1 MSKLSEVYSIEGFV
15 LDVDGVLSSTV
26 LQISEEGQP
35 IRTTNLHDGFAIR
48 VALRAGFKMAVITG
62 GKCENV
68 KKRYNLLGISD
79 VYIGV
84 TDKMEV
90 FDNWLRKSEISA
102 EQIAYMGDDIPDL
115 GIMRCVG
122 LPSAPYDARPE
133 VLQTAKF
140 ISKCG
145 GGYGCVRDLIE
156 SVMRAQ
162 GLWDKYAY

>member
-1 MSKLSEVYSIEGFV
+1 MSKLSEVYSIDGFV

>member
-156 SVMRAQ
+156 RVMRAQ

>member
-48 VALRAGFKMAVITG
+48 AALRAGFKMAIITG

-84 TDKMEV
+84 SDKTEV
-90 FDNWLRKSEISA
+90 FDNWLRKSGISV
-102 EQIAYMGDDIPDL
+102 ENIAYMGDDIPDL

-162 GLWDKYAY
+162 GLWEKYAY